1 MARML
6 RAAIAALFSFG
17 LTGCFVSPTPLIAPG
32 EAEFPVATP
41 KVVDDMHADGTASP
55 LRLERQ
61 GGVYVLIDRNAK
73 KDGKTVPEVKHRF
86 VVRGIGDGLY
96 VAQRFG
102 DNGVCPCTFGL
113 IEMAGKRIGAYEFGS
128 FGSSQQL
135 SPEEMARY
143 GVTVEGTSYRLS
155 SFEKTAALF
164 RSLLERPRPD
174 DVYVL
179 E

>member
-1 MARML
+1 MARTL
-6 RAAIAALFSFG
+6 RAAIAALISFG
-17 LTGCFVSPTPLIAPG
+17 LTGCFVSPTPLIAPR

-41 KVVDDMHADGTASP
+41 KVIGNVHADGTSST

-61 GGVYVLIDRNAK
+61 GDAYVLIDPNAK

-86 VVRGIGDGLY
+86 VVRGSGNGLY

-102 DNGVCPCTFGL
+102 DNGACPCVFGL
-113 IEMAGKRIGAYEFGS
+113 IEVSGNRFGVHEFDS

-143 GVTVEGTSYRLS
+143 GVTVDDTSYRLS

-164 RSLLERPRPD
+164 RALLERPRPD
-174 DVYVL
+174 EVYVL